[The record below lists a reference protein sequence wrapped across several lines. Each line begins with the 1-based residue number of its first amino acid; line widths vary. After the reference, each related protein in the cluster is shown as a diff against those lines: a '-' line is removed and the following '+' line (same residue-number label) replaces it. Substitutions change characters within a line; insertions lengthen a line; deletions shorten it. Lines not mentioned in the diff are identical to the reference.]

1 MRFAVDLKV
10 CQDHG
15 QCAYAARA
23 FSLTAD
29 GRLAFRQQSAD
40 VYESADV
47 GEDERD
53 DIEEAADSCPVQ
65 AIEIR
70 D

>member
-1 MRFAVDLKV
+1 MHFLVDLKS

-15 QCAYAARA
+15 QCAYASEA
-23 FSLTAD
+23 FKLSAE
-29 GRLAFRQQSAD
+29 GRLAFRSEASGTYRSA
-40 VYESADV
+40 ELSEAMR
-47 GEDERD
+47 DEL
-53 DIEEAADSCPVQ
+53 EEAADACPVQ

>member
-1 MRFAVDLKV
+1 MRFVVDLKV

-15 QCAYAARA
+15 QCAYATRA
-23 FSLTAD
+23 FSLTQD
-29 GRLAFRQQSAD
+29 GKLAFRQQSTD
-40 VYESADV
+40 VYESGDV
-47 GEDERD
+47 SEAERD
-53 DIEEAADSCPVQ
+53 DIEEAADACPVQ